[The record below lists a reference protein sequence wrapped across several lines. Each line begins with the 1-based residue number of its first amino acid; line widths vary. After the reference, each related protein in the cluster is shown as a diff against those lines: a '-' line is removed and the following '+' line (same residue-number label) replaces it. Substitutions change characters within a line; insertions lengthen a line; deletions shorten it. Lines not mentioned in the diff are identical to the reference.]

1 MMVMVGVLIQKI
13 FCTKA
18 ESRERGP
25 AQDQQPSTVG
35 VSLIRQ
41 PLSTGRRSPGHE
53 SSTDHIMSSSKRSA
67 AKGRGGDASTP
78 LMLKIE
84 SFEDSFCPFRG
95 QYFDVRVL
103 LLDADGQLQVRC
115 FLPTF
120 SR

>member
-1 MMVMVGVLIQKI
+1 
-13 FCTKA
+13 
-18 ESRERGP
+18 
-25 AQDQQPSTVG
+25 
-35 VSLIRQ
+35 
-41 PLSTGRRSPGHE
+41 
-53 SSTDHIMSSSKRSA
+53 
-67 AKGRGGDASTP
+67 
-78 LMLKIE
+78 MLKIE

>member
-1 MMVMVGVLIQKI
+1 MMVMMVGVLYPKD
-13 FCTKA
+13 FLY
-18 ESRERGP
+18 EGRERGP